1 MRLKDHKST
10 YHIEGFIKNIKM
22 IIKNIELLMLRNIL
36 LFFLLY
42 SCNNK
47 PLVPSVQKYQE
58 TNKSNTE
65 LLKNEIEQKQ
75 FKIAKDIDEVVIKY
89 WDNYYANTFVFKL
102 LSYKE
107 EVIITY
113 EGEIL
118 FKEKKTLSDLN
129 KKHTLIK
136 YINQFYIDKSSEII
150 INTKNEEELVAD
162 YPFVRVIGIK
172 NEVQVFNTYTIIKD
186 NIEYHS
192 EFIEFYELLR
202 EISQSSVN

>member
-47 PLVPSVQKYQE
+47 PLAPSVQKYQE

-75 FKIAKDIDEVVIKY
+75 FKIAKDIDRSEERSVGKE
-89 WDNYYANTFVFKL
+89 
-102 LSYKE
+102 YK
-107 EVIITY
+107 IRCCRY
-113 EGEIL
+113 
-118 FKEKKTLSDLN
+118 N
-129 KKHTLIK
+129 
-136 YINQFYIDKSSEII
+136 
-150 INTKNEEELVAD
+150 
-162 YPFVRVIGIK
+162 
-172 NEVQVFNTYTIIKD
+172 
-186 NIEYHS
+186 
-192 EFIEFYELLR
+192 
-202 EISQSSVN
+202 

>member
-1 MRLKDHKST
+1 
-10 YHIEGFIKNIKM
+10 M
-22 IIKNIELLMLRNIL
+22 IIKNIDLLMLMNIS

-47 PLVPSVQKYQE
+47 PLAPSVQKYQE
-58 TNKSNTE
+58 INKSNTE
-65 LLKNEIEQKQ
+65 LLKNKIEQKQ
-75 FKIAKDIDEVVIKY
+75 FKVAKDIDEIVIKY
-89 WDNYYANTFVFKL
+89 WDNYYANTFVFKI
-102 LSYKE
+102 LSYKD

-113 EGEIL
+113 NGEIL
-118 FKEKKTLSDLN
+118 FKKEKTLSDLN
-129 KKHTLIK
+129 KKNTLIK

-150 INTKNEEELVAD
+150 INTKNEEELEGD

-172 NEVQVFNTYTIIKD
+172 DGVQVFNIYTIIKD

-202 EISQSSVN
+202 KISLSSIN

>member
-1 MRLKDHKST
+1 
-10 YHIEGFIKNIKM
+10 M

-47 PLVPSVQKYQE
+47 LLAPGVQKYQE

-65 LLKNEIEQKQ
+65 LLKNKIEQKQ

-102 LSYKE
+102 LSYKD

-113 EGEIL
+113 EGEVL

-172 NEVQVFNTYTIIKD
+172 DEVQVFNIYTIIKD

>member
-1 MRLKDHKST
+1 MKN
-10 YHIEGFIKNIKM
+10 IIMNIKNM
-22 IIKNIELLMLRNIL
+22 RHLMLRNIL
-36 LFFLLY
+36 LFVLLY

-47 PLVPSVQKYQE
+47 SKVPSGEMYQE
-58 TNKSNTE
+58 TNISNTE
-65 LLKNEIEQKQ
+65 LLKDKIEQKQ
-75 FKIAKDIDEVVIKY
+75 FKISKDIDEVVIKY

-102 LSYKE
+102 LNHKD

-113 EGEIL
+113 QGEVL
-118 FKEKKTLSDLN
+118 FKEEKTLSDLN
-129 KKHTLIK
+129 KKNILIK

-172 NEVQVFNTYTIIKD
+172 DEVQVFNIYTIIKD